1 MYFCDLA
8 GSEGLRNTQHKGLAQ
23 QEGVNINQGLLS
35 LGKVVQALSTGQKL
49 VPYRDSVLTMVL
61 QNSLN
66 SGSYLTILG
75 CISSA
80 QKDKN
85 ETISTIRFSQSV
97 KTLDSR
103 NIPELNEYLKQK
115 QVSDITG
122 FDNFSKK
129 YFFN

>member
-103 NIPELNEYLKQK
+103 NVPELNEYLKQK

-122 FDNFSKK
+122 FDNV
-129 YFFN
+129 FN